1 MGVAEAVATAA
12 ASVST
17 IAGLAEVA
25 DFAEVDDDTVAA
37 LVALT
42 VVRGAATGIAG
53 SVLTP
58 WPSAEAPEN
67 ADA

>member
-53 SVLTP
+53 AVLTP
-58 WPSAEAPEN
+58 WPSAEAPKN